1 MPNDNDTLAT
11 IEVSALV
18 HRCSC
23 GVGHTLAD
31 WNALPLVGYSPDYAG
46 GWLCLRN
53 CDRCG
58 STRALL
64 CDATPPGCGDAPD
77 FTIGAFEDTEPCPPP
92 PADLAGFAMVTTQW
106 EGCQS

>member
-1 MPNDNDTLAT
+1 MPNDADTLAT
-11 IEVSALV
+11 FEVPALV

-31 WNALPLVGYSPDYAG
+31 WSALPLVGYSPDYAG

-53 CDRCG
+53 CECG
-58 STRALL
+58 STRSVE
-64 CDATPPGCGDAPD
+64 CATAPAEYGPAPD
-77 FTIGAFEDTEPCPPP
+77 LTHKDTMPAPPP
-92 PADLAGFAMVTTQW
+92 DFAATLAGFAMMTQW